1 MGHSFFGVRD
11 PWLGEASSFRPL
23 GPGLLRMENPDE
35 EWIRWEG
42 QSKAKESQSISQ
54 QKRFCGQL
62 KGEATVQDIFAKC
75 REFLEGPKVVPAEEL
90 ALAAEMFTAYSPVP
104 NAGPWMEI
112 DGQKYLQLSTN
123 NYLGLATHPAVCAAA
138 AEVVTRFGIGAP
150 MGSRLLTGNT
160 QAHEELEARLAS
172 FKRCEAAL
180 VFPSG
185 ALAMMGAVGCLAG
198 PGDILLLDEFAHT
211 TLVCGARISGA
222 EIRTFRHNDLN
233 HLEAQL
239 KKIAGSRPTAIVVD
253 GVYSM
258 DGDTSPLKELVEL
271 KDRYGA
277 RLLVDD
283 AHGTGVFGPE
293 GRGTAAHYGVEDRV
307 DLHLGTFSKAFG
319 TIGGFVAGKKDVVDF
334 IRFRAPTFV
343 FTKSTPLA
351 VVAATQVALDLVR
364 QGEDLRRQLWAN
376 AKRLQEGLKERGFVI
391 GKTQSPI
398 TPIEMEGS
406 EALRVA
412 QALRSLYRI
421 WVTPV
426 VYPAIRLGR
435 SILRVIPTALH
446 TDEDIDY
453 FLDSLTAVRASL
465 VLGSLSTL

>member
-1 MGHSFFGVRD
+1 
-11 PWLGEASSFRPL
+11 
-23 GPGLLRMENPDE
+23 ME
-35 EWIRWEG
+35 
-42 QSKAKESQSISQ
+42 
-54 QKRFCGQL
+54 
-62 KGEATVQDIFAKC
+62 DIFAKC
-75 REFLEGPKVVPAEEL
+75 REFLTGPKVVPPEEL
-90 ALAAEMFTAYSPVP
+90 ALAAEMFLARSPNA
-104 NAGPWMEI
+104 NAGPWMEVE
-112 DGQKYLQLSTN
+112 GRRVLQLSTN
-123 NYLGLATHPAVCAAA
+123 NYLGLATHPEVCAAA
-138 AEVVTRFGIGAP
+138 AEVVSRYGMGAP

-160 QAHEELEARLAS
+160 EAHEELESRLAA

-185 ALAMMGAVGCLAG
+185 ALAMMGAIGCLAG

-211 TLVCGARISGA
+211 TLVCGAKISGA
-222 EIRTFRHNDLN
+222 EIRTFRHNDLD
-233 HLEAQL
+233 HLESQL
-239 KKIAGSRPTAIVVD
+239 KKIAGARPTAIVVD

-258 DGDTSPLKELVEL
+258 DGDLSPLKELVEL

-293 GRGTAAHYGVEDRV
+293 GRGTAAHFDVESRI

-319 TIGGFVAGKKDVVDF
+319 TIGGFVAGPKEVVDF

-351 VVAATQVALDLVR
+351 VVAATRVALELVR

-376 AKRLQEGLKERGFVI
+376 TRRLQEGLRERGFSI
-391 GKTQSPI
+391 GNTQSPI
-398 TPIEMEGS
+398 TPIEMEGL

-412 QALRSLYRI
+412 HSLRTLYNI

-435 SILRVIPTALH
+435 SILRVIPTAVH
-446 TDEDIDY
+446 TPEDIDY
-453 FLDSLTAVRASL
+453 FLESLTAVRASMI
-465 VLGSLSTL
+465 LGSLSVL

>member
-1 MGHSFFGVRD
+1 
-11 PWLGEASSFRPL
+11 
-23 GPGLLRMENPDE
+23 ME
-35 EWIRWEG
+35 
-42 QSKAKESQSISQ
+42 
-54 QKRFCGQL
+54 
-62 KGEATVQDIFAKC
+62 DIFTKC
-75 REFLEGPKVVPAEEL
+75 REFFAGPKVIPADEL
-90 ALAAEMFTAYSPVP
+90 ALAAEMFLARSPIA

-138 AEVVTRFGIGAP
+138 ADVVCRYGIGAP

-160 QAHEELEARLAS
+160 EAHEELEARLAR

-211 TLVCGARISGA
+211 TLVCGARISQA
-222 EIRTFRHNDLN
+222 EIRTFRHNDLD
-233 HLEAQL
+233 HLESQL
-239 KKIAGSRPTAIVVD
+239 KKIGGSRPTAIVVD

-271 KDRYGA
+271 KARYGA

-293 GRGTAAHYGVEDRV
+293 GRGTAAHYGVEEGV

-319 TIGGFVAGKKDVVDF
+319 TIGGFVAGPKEVVDF

-351 VVAATQVALDLVR
+351 VVAATQKALELVQ
-364 QGEDLRRQLWAN
+364 QGEDLRRRLWAN
-376 AKRLQEGLKERGFVI
+376 TARLQQGLKDRGFVI

-398 TPIEMEGS
+398 TPIEMEGA

-412 QALRSLYRI
+412 HALRTLYRI

-435 SILRVIPTALH
+435 SILRVIPTAVH
-446 TDEDIDY
+446 TEADIDY
-453 FLDSLTAVRASL
+453 FLESLTAVRASL
-465 VLGSLSTL
+465 VLGSLSIL

>member
-1 MGHSFFGVRD
+1 V
-11 PWLGEASSFRPL
+11 E
-23 GPGLLRMENPDE
+23 
-35 EWIRWEG
+35 
-42 QSKAKESQSISQ
+42 
-54 QKRFCGQL
+54 
-62 KGEATVQDIFAKC
+62 DIFAKC
-75 REFLEGPKVVPAEEL
+75 HEFFNAPKVVPADEL
-90 ALAAEMFTAYSPVP
+90 ALAAEMFLAHSPNA

-112 DGQKYLQLSTN
+112 DGRRVLQLSTN
-123 NYLGLATHPAVCAAA
+123 NYLGLATHPQVCAAA
-138 AEVVTRFGIGAP
+138 TEVVQRYGIGAP

-160 QAHEELEARLAS
+160 AAHEELEAALAA

-185 ALAMMGAVGCLAG
+185 ALAMMGALGCLAG

-211 TLVCGARISGA
+211 TLVCGAKISGA
-222 EIRTFRHNDLN
+222 EIRTFRHNDLD
-233 HLEAQL
+233 HLESQL

-258 DGDTSPLKELVEL
+258 DGDLSPLQELVEL
-271 KDRYGA
+271 KERFGA

-293 GRGTAAHYGVEDRV
+293 GRGTAAHFDVEAKI

-319 TIGGFVAGKKDVVDF
+319 TIGGFVAGKKEVVDF

-351 VVAATQVALDLVR
+351 VVAATRAALELVR
-364 QGEDLRRQLWAN
+364 GGEDLR
-376 AKRLQEGLKERGFVI
+376 KRLWSNTARLQRGLRERGFAI

-406 EALRVA
+406 EALRIA
-412 QALRSLYRI
+412 HTLRTVYDI

-435 SILRVIPTALH
+435 SILRVIPTAAH
-446 TDEDIDY
+446 TPEDIDY
-453 FLDSLTAVRASL
+453 FLESLTAVRASM
-465 VLGSLSTL
+465 VLGSLAGF